1 MTGIQVEHKGDET
14 KIILSGHHEVILFM
28 PETSKNR
35 SCIIVERKEVK
46 EDVY

>member
-1 MTGIQVEHKGDET
+1 MTDLKVEHKEKET

-35 SCIIVERKEVK
+35 SCIVVERKEGK
-46 EDVY
+46 EDD

>member
-1 MTGIQVEHKGDET
+1 MTDLKVEHKEKET
-14 KIILSGHHEVILFM
+14 RIILSGHHEVILFM

-46 EDVY
+46 EDE

>member
-1 MTGIQVEHKGDET
+1 MTDLKVEHKEKET

-35 SCIIVERKEVK
+35 SCIIVEKKEVK
-46 EDVY
+46 EC

>member
-1 MTGIQVEHKGDET
+1 MTDLKVEHKEKET
-14 KIILSGHHEVILFM
+14 KIILSGHHEVILFV

-46 EDVY
+46 EDD

>member
-1 MTGIQVEHKGDET
+1 MTDLKVVHKEKET

-35 SCIIVERKEVK
+35 SCIIVEKKEVK
-46 EDVY
+46 EDD